1 MSSRCS
7 RQLQNHTNVW
17 TFRQLYRQ
25 TVGSCPSV
33 ERISFDSLLL
43 RKSVARELHVSSKS
57 GLMRPLLQVF
67 ATLFVVF
74 LVTTGALRCHSPK
87 SVENDDPK
95 STAHTIAC
103 QGEDAV
109 CYKYVE
115 HKGYTTERGCAD
127 ANAKCIGKDHAEGAD
142 GDFYCCSDDLC
153 NGVNNHIVSKATVVG
168 ALLLSIFRVLLW

>member
-1 MSSRCS
+1 M
-7 RQLQNHTNVW
+7 
-17 TFRQLYRQ
+17 
-25 TVGSCPSV
+25 
-33 ERISFDSLLL
+33 
-43 RKSVARELHVSSKS
+43 S
-57 GLMRPLLQVF
+57 GLFANYIDRRLEAVLPWRGSHLTLCCFESRMRPLLQVF